1 MEDNHKPSSSSNV
14 DSSSNVETNNAK
26 HEYKGVAENI
36 HNRITKID
44 KELNELKPNSENYNK
59 EKEALLDER
68 ESLTEHMTL
77 LNQYKST
84 RAMDNNYI
92 PQSSDNK
99 RAGDS
104 SLTDTSSSKR
114 SRD

>member
-1 MEDNHKPSSSSNV
+1 MEDNNKSSNSSSNL
-14 DSSSNVETNNAK
+14 DNSSNAETNNAK
-26 HEYKGVAENI
+26 SEYKGVAESL
-36 HNRITKID
+36 HSRITEID

-68 ESLTEHMTL
+68 ESLTGHMTL

-84 RAMDNNYI
+84 RANDNYF

-99 RAGDS
+99 RTGDS
-104 SLTDTSSSKR
+104 SIAGTSSSKR
-114 SRD
+114 SRN